1 MFRIQYGTLINSMA
15 YLLSIYN
22 FFLKRWGIKRQGNF
36 APNWIDKRKPNI
48 FCKQPSVHA
57 SPFLLFS
64 SFGRITWDERL
75 WKQCHICKSW
85 LKLKARKH
93 DTSAISPMFLS
104 LFFSIPPPFFF
115 SSCVQDC
122 WNIPFPWC
130 EKIPSSIKVKKGKEK
145 KKKSKSWHIWMWLL
159 NGWIKMS
166 TVLVLSLRLGKEKE
180 INPNSLIPS
189 WQITNLTSI
198 SMQLN
203 KNSDRPSFRKEQHWP

>member
-1 MFRIQYGTLINSMA
+1 MHLPFFSSLLLGGSLEMKGSENNVTSANPGWNWKQGSMTL
-15 YLLSIYN
+15 LQFLQC
-22 FFLKRWGIKRQGNF
+22 FFLSF
-36 APNWIDKRKPNI
+36 
-48 FCKQPSVHA
+48 FPS
-57 SPFLLFS
+57 P
-64 SFGRITWDERL
+64 
-75 WKQCHICKSW
+75 
-85 LKLKARKH
+85 
-93 DTSAISPMFLS
+93 
-104 LFFSIPPPFFF
+104 PPPFFF